1 MLQCLG
7 HNATIAFLTLLLI
20 MSLLVPAGFT
30 FAQSQTTV
38 DQFPE
43 SIIASS
49 STDATPRLLEL
60 RAIQQADATS
70 REVSEFNL
78 DSTNTVNAQINS
90 QLLLFVT
97 DNSVSIIEAKVRTAA
112 SDQFLDLIPLTS
124 TPQATNTFSLANL
137 PTGEYTLDIIAQV
150 GSAKA
155 AYEGILIIDQEPT
168 TVAGGPSPTPSL
180 SPEDEDNG
188 EEDEGEEENGDEGEE
203 VEEGGEEGG
212 EEGDEDEGEDEGE
225 DDDGEGEGGENGEG
239 EED

>member
-188 EEDEGEEENGDEGEE
+188 EEDEGEE
-203 VEEGGEEGG
+203 VEEGG

-225 DDDGEGEGGENGEG
+225 EDDGEGEGGEDGEG

>member
-1 MLQCLG
+1 MLQCRG
-7 HNATIAFLTLLLI
+7 HNTTIAFLTLLLI
-20 MSLLVPAGFT
+20 MSLLVPGDFT

-70 REVSEFNL
+70 REVSEFDL
-78 DSTNTVNAQINS
+78 DSANTVSAQINS

-137 PTGEYTLDIIAQV
+137 PAGEYTLDVIAQE

-168 TVAGGPSPTPSL
+168 TVAGSPSPTPSL
-180 SPEDEDNG
+180 SPGDEDNG
-188 EEDEGEEENGDEGEE
+188 EEEGEED
-203 VEEGGEEGG
+203 EEGGEEGG
-212 EEGDEDEGEDEGE
+212 EEGDEDEGEE
-225 DDDGEGEGGENGEG
+225 DDGEGEEGGGEVGEG

>member
-1 MLQCLG
+1 MPQCLG
-7 HNATIAFLTLLLI
+7 YNATIVFSTLLLI
-20 MSLLVPAGFT
+20 MSLLVPAG

-49 STDATPRLLEL
+49 STDTTPRLLEL
-60 RAIQQADATS
+60 RAIQQADTTTQ
-70 REVSEFNL
+70 EVSGFNL
-78 DSTNTVNAQINS
+78 DGTNTVNAQINS

-97 DNSVSIIEAKVRTAA
+97 DELVSIIEAKVRTAA
-112 SDQFLDLIPLTS
+112 SDQFLDLVPLAT

-137 PTGEYTLDIIAQV
+137 PAGEYTLDIIAQV

-168 TVAGGPSPTPSL
+168 TVAGGPSPIPSL

-188 EEDEGEEENGDEGEE
+188 EGDEGEEENGDEGEE
-203 VEEGGEEGG
+203 VEEGGEED
-212 EEGDEDEGEDEGE
+212 EEDEGEDEGE
-225 DDDGEGEGGENGEG
+225 EDDGEDEGGENGEG

>member
-1 MLQCLG
+1 
-7 HNATIAFLTLLLI
+7 
-20 MSLLVPAGFT
+20 MSILVPAG

-49 STDATPRLLEL
+49 STDTTPRLLEL
-60 RAIQQADATS
+60 RAIQQADTTTQ
-70 REVSEFNL
+70 EVSGSNL
-78 DSTNTVNAQINS
+78 DGANTVNAQINS

-97 DNSVSIIEAKVRTAA
+97 DELVSIIEAKVRTAA
-112 SDQFLDLIPLTS
+112 SDQFLDLVSLTT

-137 PTGEYTLDIIAQV
+137 PAGEYTLDVIAQE

-168 TVAGGPSPTPSL
+168 TVASAPSPTPS
-180 SPEDEDNG
+180 PGDEDNG
-188 EEDEGEEENGDEGEE
+188 EEDEGEEENGEGDEE
-203 VEEGGEEGG
+203 VEEGGED

-225 DDDGEGEGGENGEG
+225 DDDGDG
-239 EED
+239 EEG